1 MTLCML
7 PKTKTVGANLQ
18 STALRLMMMMTIN
31 GYRLNLEIDL
41 VLEMFAATG

>member
-7 PKTKTVGANLQ
+7 PKTKTVGAELQ
-18 STALRLMMMMTIN
+18 STALRLMMIMTIS
-31 GYRLNLEIDL
+31 GYQLNYEIDL